1 MKAPLTQPLVDKLRK
16 QGVRVEVWDAKLV
29 NFYLQV
35 RESGSAA
42 FYIRYCLPPSN
53 AKQSYRLGDAGV
65 LSVTQGRT
73 MAQAMLAR
81 VAMGFDPMEDKRQS
95 RACPTLDEVVTEH
108 YLPHIKKTKKS
119 WETDDCVL
127 RCHILPALG
136 KKTLSAIT
144 TADIEALMQ
153 SMRVGGKSGA
163 PKGRAKTKA
172 TNTVQ
177 GYAPATCNRVAVL
190 LSYLFN
196 LAIDTWKLP
205 GVTRNPA
212 AKAQPFEVND
222 IRQVFLSPE
231 QIGTLVEAGRP
242 KPGQQN
248 PLTLQIVMFLVL
260 TGVRKANALKARWCE
275 IDEARGIWNI
285 PITKSGKPQNL
296 QLSQEVLNLLQTLP
310 SRGASDYLFP
320 NPKTDK
326 PFVSIYCSWN
336 SMRKEAGLAHVRMH
350 DLRHT
355 FASLLVNGGAS
366 LFMVQKAL
374 GHSNPSV
381 TMRYA
386 HLADHTQRLAMQNA
400 ASQLS
405 GFLPVMTQSQKMLN
419 QKTLHQPMLA

>member
-1 MKAPLTQPLVDKLRK
+1 MKAPLTQTLVDKLRK
-16 QGVRVEVWDAKLV
+16 EGVRVEVWDAKLV

-35 RESGSAA
+35 RESGTGT
-42 FYIRYCLPPSN
+42 FYIRYTLAPSN

-65 LSVTQGRT
+65 LPVTQARA

-81 VAMGFDPMEDKRQS
+81 IALGFDPMEDKRQAK
-95 RACPTLDEVVTEH
+95 ACPTLEEVVDSH
-108 YLPHIKKTKKS
+108 YLPHIKLTKKS
-119 WETDDCVL
+119 WDTDDCML
-127 RCHILPALG
+127 RCHILPVLG

-144 TADIEALMQ
+144 TADIEAMMQ
-153 SMRVGGKSGA
+153 AMRDGGKSGA
-163 PKGRAKTKA
+163 AKGRAKTRA
-172 TNTVQ
+172 VTAVE
-177 GYAPATCNRVAVL
+177 GYAPATCNRAAVL
-190 LSYLFN
+190 LRYLFN
-196 LAIDTWKLP
+196 LAIDKWKLP

-212 AKAQPFEVND
+212 TKAKPFDVNN

-231 QIGTLVEAGRP
+231 QIGTLVEAGKP

-275 IDEARGIWNI
+275 IDEARGLWNI

-310 SRGASDYLFP
+310 SRGSSDYLFP
-320 NPKTDK
+320 SPKTKK
-326 PFVSIYCSWN
+326 PFISIYCSWN
-336 SMRKEAGLAHVRMH
+336 SMRKEAGLPHVRMH

-366 LFMVQKAL
+366 LFMVQNAL
-374 GHSNPSV
+374 GHSNPKI

-386 HLADHTQRLAMQNA
+386 HLADHTQRLAIQNA

-405 GFLPVMTQSQKMLN
+405 GFLPMMTVGQAVMS
-419 QKTLHQPMLA
+419 QPMAA